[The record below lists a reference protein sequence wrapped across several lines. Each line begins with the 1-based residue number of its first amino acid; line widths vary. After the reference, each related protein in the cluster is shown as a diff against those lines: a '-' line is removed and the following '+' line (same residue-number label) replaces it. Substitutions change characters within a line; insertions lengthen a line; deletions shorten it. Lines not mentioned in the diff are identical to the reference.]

1 MITII
6 ESAMTS
12 GDDIDVEVV
21 NGKMIDL
28 IDGVA
33 FENEN
38 QMTYVSSGIV
48 CSLYS
53 NDLTKAEMIAVLSS
67 MQASNVK

>member
-1 MITII
+1 
-6 ESAMTS
+6 MTS
-12 GDDIDVEVV
+12 GDDIYVEVV